1 MKIRNFLYI
10 CLASVGVVAAVP
22 ASWLAIQEANSASRA
37 AEARSLVDVLSS
49 ASTLNEML
57 ALERGVVNL
66 PLTTGAPADA
76 ATRNSLAKVRA
87 QADAARVRLVDNA
100 ARLGDSQAITEIAA
114 VAGKLADVRRVVDG
128 WMPADRAG
136 RPADA
141 SARFFANMVEVTS
154 AVGGPMKRLGYLLNG
169 IDSTV
174 GDRADIAGRAAEL
187 REKAGQQ
194 SVLFLRTLGT
204 GKPFTPEAEREA
216 LQLEGRIQESWTSV
230 EDDIIAGDMGAGLR
244 AGLETARKGYLQ
256 GFGAYK
262 IRVLEASRKGV
273 PYDLDGTEWRRSA
286 SPLLQ
291 DLLAIR
297 DAGFQSA
304 GTLAESHHGAAIR
317 HLLLAL
323 GVLVLGVAALV
334 IVGVVITR
342 RASRP
347 IVELAG
353 VVGSIASGRRDLDV
367 PHRGRQD
374 EIGEMAGAIDIL
386 QTRAREADR
395 AEAQRSTEQAQR
407 ETRRQEMERAT
418 QEFVSQLESVVR
430 HLSSTAE
437 SVRGNSER
445 LSSAAESASSRSQ
458 SVALAS
464 ADANGSIQ
472 TVASASEQ
480 LQSSIGEIGR
490 RIDDA
495 ARIAQDA
502 VREAGTTAT
511 IVATLADR
519 AAGIGSVVDMINSIA
534 SQTNLLA
541 LNATIEAARA
551 GEAGKG
557 FAVVA
562 SEVKSLAGQ
571 TAKATEDIQI
581 RVGEIRDVSGSAVT
595 AIGAISRTVAAI
607 SEAAAAVAAAVEEQN
622 AATREIARNIQVAAQ
637 GTIEVS
643 GNIEQVAATAES
655 TRIASGELLTASRG
669 LTEEAGTLRTTVDG
683 YVRRLAA
690 A

>member
-22 ASWLAIQEANSASRA
+22 ASWLAIQEANSANRA
-37 AEARSLVDVLSS
+37 ADARSIIDVLSS
-49 ASTLNEML
+49 ASALNESL

-66 PLTTGAPADA
+66 PLTAGVAADA
-76 ATRNSLAKVRA
+76 ATRDSLVKARA
-87 QADAARVRLVDNA
+87 QSDAAHERLVGRA
-100 ARLGDSQAITEIAA
+100 ALLGDPQTVAEVSA
-114 VAGKLADVRRVVDG
+114 VAGKLADVRRLVDG
-128 WMPADRAG
+128 WMPLDRAA

-141 SARFFANMVEVTS
+141 SPRFFTGMVEVTA
-154 AVGGPMKRLGYLLNG
+154 AVGVPMNRLGHRLTN

-174 GDRADIAGRAAEL
+174 GDRADIAGRAATL
-187 REKAGQQ
+187 RERAGHQ

-216 LQLEGRIQESWTSV
+216 LQMEGAILESWASI
-230 EDDIIAGDMGAGLR
+230 EDDVVAGDMGPALR
-244 AGLETARKGYLQ
+244 AGLDTARKGYIQ

-262 IRVLEASRKGV
+262 ARILDASRKGA

-297 DAGFQSA
+297 DAGFQS
-304 GTLAESHHGAAIR
+304 GTALAEQHHASAVR
-317 HLLLAL
+317 HLLMALGVLAL
-323 GVLVLGVAALV
+323 GVVALVSVGVA
-334 IVGVVITR
+334 ITR

-347 IVELAG
+347 IVELAA
-353 VVGSIASGRRDLDV
+353 VVGGIAAGRRDLDV

-386 QTRAREADR
+386 QARAREADN
-395 AEAQRSTEQAQR
+395 AEARRNAEQAQR
-407 ETRRQEMERAT
+407 ETRRQDMERAT
-418 QEFVSQLESVVR
+418 QEFVGQLESVVR

-445 LSSAAESASSRSQ
+445 LSSAAESASSRSN
-458 SVALAS
+458 SVASAS
-464 ADANGSIQ
+464 ADANSSIQ

-502 VREAGTTAT
+502 VREAGTTAG

-607 SEAAAAVAAAVEEQN
+607 SEAAAAVAAAVEQQN
-622 AATREIARNIQVAAQ
+622 AATREITRNIQAAAQ

-669 LTEEAGTLRTTVDG
+669 LTEEAGTLRSTVDG
-683 YVRRLAA
+683 YVRRLQTA
-690 A
+690 